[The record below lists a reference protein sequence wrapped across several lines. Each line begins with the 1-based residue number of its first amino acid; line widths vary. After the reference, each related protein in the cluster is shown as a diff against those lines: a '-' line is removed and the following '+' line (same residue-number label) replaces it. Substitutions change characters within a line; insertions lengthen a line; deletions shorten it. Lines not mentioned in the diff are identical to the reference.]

1 MWRNLETTRV
11 ALRRALK
18 LLQAPCRRPVNIGND
33 YLLCLKKV
41 LNVWNCGHEVATATA
56 GIKKVSGAAALYGCE
71 QKSSGDHGCDEQRL
85 GPLAQ
90 TAALAN
96 APSRACWAGRK
107 GSRSNARSSC
117 SDLIWDLFVGAGLGS
132 CLKDHIYER

>member
-11 ALRRALK
+11 VLRRALK

-41 LNVWNCGHEVATATA
+41 LNVWNCGHEVATVTA
-56 GIKKVSGAAALYGCE
+56 GIKKASGVATLYGCE

-85 GPLAQ
+85 DPLADRS
-90 TAALAN
+90 AMK
-96 APSRACWAGRK
+96 RA
-107 GSRSNARSSC
+107 
-117 SDLIWDLFVGAGLGS
+117 FQGLLGWE
-132 CLKDHIYER
+132 KT